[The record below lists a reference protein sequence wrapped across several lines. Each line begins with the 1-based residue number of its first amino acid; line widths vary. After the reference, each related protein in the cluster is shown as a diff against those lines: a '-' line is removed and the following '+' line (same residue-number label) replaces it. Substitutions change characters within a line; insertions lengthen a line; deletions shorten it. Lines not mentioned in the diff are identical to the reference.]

1 MGIRRWHVHVQN
13 DTPTAMTQTFNS
25 LTKPST
31 LNLDRITQFGI
42 LLDPP
47 HALRAFFRLCMTL
60 MPKVAQARELE

>member
-1 MGIRRWHVHVQN
+1 M
-13 DTPTAMTQTFNS
+13 QTFNS

-60 MPKVAQARELE
+60 MPKAVEMRDLECSAQ